1 MKSIFT
7 FGEKDFSAEFC
18 ADGFLSTRT
27 YLHHNHCGNNVD
39 RNKPAVIVKLNHG
52 IENDKTDVTIEILVF
67 NETKDRQFVKF
78 CGQAVFPSKDDTISF
93 LDAVLP
99 RIVHWFDMHP
109 QFEAFPPYAKE
120 YLRNCILANNG
131 KMLYNSWD

>member
-52 IENDKTDVTIEILVF
+52 IKNDKTRGLISEETYSLLGWSTSSVYANEI
-67 NETKDRQFVKF
+67 
-78 CGQAVFPSKDDTISF
+78 
-93 LDAVLP
+93 
-99 RIVHWFDMHP
+99 
-109 QFEAFPPYAKE
+109 YE
-120 YLRNCILANNG
+120 YEKI
-131 KMLYNSWD
+131 

>member
-52 IENDKTDVTIEILVF
+52 IKN
-67 NETKDRQFVKF
+67 
-78 CGQAVFPSKDDTISF
+78 
-93 LDAVLP
+93 
-99 RIVHWFDMHP
+99 
-109 QFEAFPPYAKE
+109 
-120 YLRNCILANNG
+120 
-131 KMLYNSWD
+131 